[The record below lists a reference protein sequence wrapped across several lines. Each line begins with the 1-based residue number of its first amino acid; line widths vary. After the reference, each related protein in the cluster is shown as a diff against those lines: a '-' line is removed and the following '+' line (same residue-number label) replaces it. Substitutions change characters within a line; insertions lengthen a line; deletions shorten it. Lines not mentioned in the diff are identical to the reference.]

1 MQNDENRMSKRIL
14 VSGATGF
21 IGRALCRRLV
31 KGGYEVVALSRDPT
45 RGNESLPNQV
55 SIVRWDAKTAKG
67 WADYAEGAYAIINLA
82 GESIGSGR
90 WTRTKKRGI
99 LESRLNA
106 GGAVVEAVEKAGD
119 KPKVVIQASGIG
131 YYGDSGDEIVEESS
145 LPGSGFLSDVAEKW
159 EGSTK
164 GVQSAG
170 VRHVII
176 RTGVVLGADGGF
188 LSRVILPFR
197 LFVGGRLGSGHQWI
211 PWIHIE
217 DEVGAI
223 VFLMEEEKLRGAFN
237 LTAPNPLTSKEF
249 FSLLG
254 KAMRRPSW
262 LPVPGFALRLFLGE
276 MAKELILSGQRAMP
290 KRLLESGYEFLYP
303 QAELAVLEIL
313 EPN

>member
-1 MQNDENRMSKRIL
+1 M
-14 VSGATGF
+14 
-21 IGRALCRRLV
+21 
-31 KGGYEVVALSRDPT
+31 ALSRNPK
-45 RGNESLPNQV
+45 RGSESLPDQV
-55 SIVRWDAKTAKG
+55 KIVNWDARTAEG
-67 WADYAEGAYAIINLA
+67 WTDFADGAYAIINLA
-82 GESIGSGR
+82 GENIGSGR
-90 WTRTKKRGI
+90 WTERKKRRI

-131 YYGDSGDEIVEESS
+131 YYGNSGDEILEEMS
-145 LPGSGFLSDVAEKW
+145 LPGWGFLSDVAGKW
-159 EGSTK
+159 EPSTK

-211 PWIHIE
+211 PWIHID

-223 VFLMEEEKLRGAFN
+223 VFLMEEEKSQGVFN
-237 LTAPNPLTSKEF
+237 LTAPNPLTSKDF

-254 KAMRRPSW
+254 KVLRRPSW
-262 LPVPGFALRLFLGE
+262 LPVPGFALRLLLGE

-290 KRLLESGYEFLYP
+290 KRLLDSGYEFLYP
-303 QAELAVLEIL
+303 HAESALGQIL
-313 EPN
+313 TES